1 MQDLHK
7 TKAQLIQE
15 ITSLRGR
22 IAELQASEADLRQS
36 DLRIRESEQQ
46 FRRLV
51 ENAWEVVILI
61 GEGGE
66 ITYASDAVSRV
77 MGYTVDEYVGNIIFD
92 LIHEDDVQ
100 KVRDAFG
107 HVLLEDGRTVTIEL
121 RGLHKDGSWRWLEAV
136 GTNLM
141 NDPSVSAVVANYRDI
156 TERREAA
163 DALHESEARL
173 RTVIS
178 SAPIILWALDRDGV
192 FTLSEGSG
200 LGALGLSPGDLVG
213 QSVFDVYKD
222 SPDVLEFNRRALT
235 GESFG
240 ATVEVEELA
249 WDVRYV
255 PVFGEAGVVDGV
267 IGVATDITVHR
278 RVEEAL
284 SIERAYLDEL
294 FQSSPEAV
302 VLLDNENR
310 ILRPN
315 REFTELFGYDGQEV
329 LGRSV
334 DELLAPDHLRDEA
347 AAITGRVAS
356 GDLIAVET
364 VRQRKDGSLVDVSIL
379 GAPITTSDGQ
389 VAIYGIYR
397 DITERK
403 RAEEALRQSEA
414 NYRGLVENAT
424 HGIYRSSPEGRFL
437 MVNPALV
444 KMLGYQSENELLN
457 LDIGKDVYLHPSDRL
472 PAINKYS
479 RAGRIDGFEVHWKC
493 KDQSPI
499 TVWLSGHP
507 VHDDAGDLE
516 YFEMIAEDVTEQ
528 RMLEAQLRQVQKM
541 EAIGQLTGGIAHD
554 FNNLLTVISANAE
567 IVSDSLPAEFAPLK
581 EDVQDLQAAAQRGT
595 ALVKK
600 LLGFGRRTMLD
611 LQLVNLSNVVSDA
624 AGMVRRIV
632 PENIEIDLDVD
643 RPVGNVRA
651 DPVALEQIIL
661 NLATNARDAMP
672 DGGML
677 RVHVAEQW
685 LDEGYSATHPGCHP
699 GQYVCVTVADTGI
712 GMTTDTKEHIF
723 EPFFTRKPPGMGT
736 GLGMSMVYGLVKQLN
751 GYVDVVSE
759 PDSGTTVR
767 LYFPVLEEVAVE
779 EQIEAEVIPAHGG
792 SETILVVEDEEAIRR
807 TIKRALEGQGYDV
820 VLAGDGA
827 EALEVVR
834 ARQADIDLIISDLIM
849 PRLGGRQLFEVLE
862 QEGARVPFLFTSGYS
877 EREVQRS
884 GVGFDVP
891 LLLKPWTLNDLFA
904 RVREVLDRE

>member
-334 DELLAPDHLRDEA
+334 DELLASDHLRDEA
-347 AAITGRVAS
+347 AAITRRVAS

-403 RAEEALRQSEA
+403 
-414 NYRGLVENAT
+414 
-424 HGIYRSSPEGRFL
+424 
-437 MVNPALV
+437 
-444 KMLGYQSENELLN
+444 
-457 LDIGKDVYLHPSDRL
+457 
-472 PAINKYS
+472 
-479 RAGRIDGFEVHWKC
+479 AG
-493 KDQSPI
+493 
-499 TVWLSGHP
+499 
-507 VHDDAGDLE
+507 
-516 YFEMIAEDVTEQ
+516 
-528 RMLEAQLRQVQKM
+528 
-541 EAIGQLTGGIAHD
+541 
-554 FNNLLTVISANAE
+554 
-567 IVSDSLPAEFAPLK
+567 
-581 EDVQDLQAAAQRGT
+581 
-595 ALVKK
+595 
-600 LLGFGRRTMLD
+600 
-611 LQLVNLSNVVSDA
+611 
-624 AGMVRRIV
+624 
-632 PENIEIDLDVD
+632 
-643 RPVGNVRA
+643 
-651 DPVALEQIIL
+651 
-661 NLATNARDAMP
+661 
-672 DGGML
+672 
-677 RVHVAEQW
+677 
-685 LDEGYSATHPGCHP
+685 
-699 GQYVCVTVADTGI
+699 
-712 GMTTDTKEHIF
+712 
-723 EPFFTRKPPGMGT
+723 
-736 GLGMSMVYGLVKQLN
+736 
-751 GYVDVVSE
+751 
-759 PDSGTTVR
+759 
-767 LYFPVLEEVAVE
+767 
-779 EQIEAEVIPAHGG
+779 
-792 SETILVVEDEEAIRR
+792 
-807 TIKRALEGQGYDV
+807 
-820 VLAGDGA
+820 
-827 EALEVVR
+827 
-834 ARQADIDLIISDLIM
+834 
-849 PRLGGRQLFEVLE
+849 
-862 QEGARVPFLFTSGYS
+862 
-877 EREVQRS
+877 
-884 GVGFDVP
+884 
-891 LLLKPWTLNDLFA
+891 
-904 RVREVLDRE
+904 